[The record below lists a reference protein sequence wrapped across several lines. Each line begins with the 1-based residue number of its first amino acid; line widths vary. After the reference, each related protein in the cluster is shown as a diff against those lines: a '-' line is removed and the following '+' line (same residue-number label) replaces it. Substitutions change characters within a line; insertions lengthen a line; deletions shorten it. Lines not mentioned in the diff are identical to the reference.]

1 LKIDNAQPELRR
13 FESSLQECD
22 RTLSYYSELIDQD
35 RQQLERMK
43 ADNDSGLEVDE
54 NEYERVL
61 RRHNNNVQL
70 HNSELGT
77 CRQMSANYKQL
88 LNETNANIDL
98 YNRMIR

>member
-1 LKIDNAQPELRR
+1 LH
-13 FESSLQECD
+13 ECD
-22 RTLSYYSELIDQD
+22 RALSYYSDLIDQD
-35 RQQLERMK
+35 RRQLERMK
-43 ADNDSGLEVDE
+43 ADNDSGLEVDH

-61 RRHNNNVQL
+61 QRHNSNVEL

-77 CRQMSANYKQL
+77 CRQVSTNYKQL